1 MIFDWGGPAAGEAIW
16 DWGGGAALL
25 ADEDADD
32 GPVCGTLAVA
42 PVVNGT
48 LAMDEC

>member
-1 MIFDWGGPAAGEAIW
+1 VIFDWGGPAAGDAIW
-16 DWGGGAALL
+16 DWGAGAALL
-25 ADEDADD
+25 SSDSED

-48 LAMDEC
+48 LSMENC